1 MFAVSISTCV
11 LLGSFDLHILFLSYL
26 VTLVSCN
33 LFEAVIDGFMEACE
47 KPLRGNHL
55 CSLFFSF
62 FCKIFAMSY
71 KRLKDAAHAF

>member
-11 LLGSFDLHILFLSYL
+11 LLDSFDLHILFLSYL
-26 VTLVSCN
+26 VSLVSCN

-55 CSLFFSF
+55 CSF
-62 FCKIFAMSY
+62 FCYIFAMSY
-71 KRLKDAAHAF
+71 KQLKDAAHAF